1 MDLLKRTAGFLICI
15 SILAGCAAPQ
25 KKVVETN
32 QQPAFGSESPA
43 YPGIESPQSIEED
56 TSKSVSQPAEI
67 ILPEDFRTETDLSQ
81 VQGPLPSMNYVNDRI
96 FEYGRKLE
104 RWRAIDAQSAAL
116 ELNQQDTETM
126 VNCFVDL
133 QKVLE
138 GYNQLRADM
147 LQLNTSTS
155 NLIISSEEV
164 MDLQKSDVS
173 FLESICG
180 KLLAPEGDEIV
191 DWEHREDATDLPQL
205 ETLIERYTASREYEE
220 VVQIWQKIPE
230 QQVER
235 VHLRTKILYGS
246 ALMFLHQEEK
256 AAEVYQQIVDEMSV
270 SDEQRTDL
278 LSLRRILAD
287 LYTASG
293 NYSAAENQYLN
304 ISQDY
309 RDLGSIEEWSKLQ
322 LDILDRSA
330 EGGPELTKYSS
341 LLRNYLGF
349 IPERDG
355 FKIVWEAEKFLVD
368 YPYSAVASN
377 VDIIKNT
384 ADGRAKKWFDGF
396 FVEVDGL
403 ASEKKYLDAIEKLE
417 AIPGDIISAEQKE
430 QIQSRNDDLV
440 LAEAVERETRKIE
453 KMQELQTRWN
463 EGMLKVEEGSY
474 DDAIAIFQ
482 TMLQTEYFAK
492 AEDKINEI
500 TLLAAKS
507 DRRAAADMYIR
518 YTKTSDMEMQ
528 KKLLT
533 ESRRLLSEIL
543 VKYPGVSIIDKVKGN
558 ISRVEQEMNKLD
570 PLLLPQI
577 KEAEAL
583 ESQKE
588 NQPLQEDIF
597 SFSQP
602 VEPSQAEE
610 NEVEEVDLSN

>member
-1 MDLLKRTAGFLICI
+1 MDLLKRTAGILICV
-15 SILAGCAAPQ
+15 SILAGCATPQ
-25 KKVVETN
+25 KKVAESN
-32 QQPAFGSESPA
+32 QQPAFGNESPA
-43 YPGIESPQSIEED
+43 YPGIDSPQSIEED
-56 TSKSVSQPAEI
+56 TSKSVIQPAEI
-67 ILPEDFRTETDLSQ
+67 ILPDDFRTETDLSQ

-155 NLIISSEEV
+155 SLIISSEEV

-205 ETLIERYTASREYEE
+205 ETLIERYTESREYEE

-230 QQVER
+230 QQIDR
-235 VHLRTKILYGS
+235 VHLRTKILYGN

-256 AAEVYQQIVDEMSV
+256 AAEVYQQIVDAMSV

-278 LSLRRILAD
+278 LSLRKLLAD

-355 FKIVWEAEKFLVD
+355 FKLVWQAEKFLAD

-384 ADGRAKKWFDGF
+384 ADSRAKKWFEGF

-430 QIQSRNDDLV
+430 QIQSKNDDLV

-558 ISRVEQEMNKLD
+558 ISRVEQEMNKID

-588 NQPLQEDIF
+588 NKPLQEDIF
-597 SFSQP
+597 SFTQP
-602 VEPSQAEE
+602 LEPTQTEE
-610 NEVEEVDLSN
+610 SEVNEVDLSN